1 MHTTERH
8 AQMHEA
14 YAPIIKPPL
23 RGHRPEWL
31 IGQTMMDHA
40 MKSIRART
48 HLVRDYDIP
57 YLAGYSLD
65 GHTIFIDR
73 HMPKSFV
80 YRSRKISTDR
90 FLIVHEAVEKS
101 LIQLLGMHYLPA
113 HQIAL
118 HAEQAAVRAEGV
130 TWEAYDRFMQDNIKV
145 IGDEALTKVPSNLDL
160 TPYRDFHDKEE
171 LKKMRACIVPC
182 PDFEPRHAI
191 HIAGLKRQPV
201 RS

>member
-1 MHTTERH
+1 MHTTQRH
-8 AQMHEA
+8 EEMHTA
-14 YAPIIKPPL
+14 FAPTMKPPL
-23 RGHRPEWL
+23 KSHRPEWL
-31 IGQTMMDHA
+31 IGQKMMDHA
-40 MKSIRART
+40 MKSIRSRT
-48 HLVRDYDIP
+48 HLERAYDIP

-73 HMPKSFV
+73 HMPKAFV
-80 YRSRKISTDR
+80 YRSRKVSTDR

-101 LIQLLGMHYLPA
+101 LIQLLGMHYLHA

-130 TWEAYDRFMQDNIKV
+130 TWEAYDKFMQENIKV
-145 IGDEALTKVPSNLDL
+145 IGDESLSKVPSNLDL
-160 TPYRDFHDKEE
+160 TPYRDFHDKDE
-171 LKKMRACIVPC
+171 LKKMRACTVHC

>member
-1 MHTTERH
+1 MHGSNRH
-8 AQMHEA
+8 SSMQKAL
-14 YAPIIKPPL
+14 APALTKAGA
-23 RGHRPEWL
+23 GHRPEWL
-31 IGQTMMDHA
+31 IGAAMMEKA
-40 MKSIRART
+40 TRSIRART
-48 HLVRDYDIP
+48 HLERSYDIP

-80 YRSRKISTDR
+80 YRSRRVMTDR

-130 TWEAYDRFMQDNIKV
+130 TWEAYDAFMQDNIKV
-145 IGDEALTKVPSNLDL
+145 IGDETLSRVPSNLDL
-160 TPYRDFHDKEE
+160 TPYVDFHDTAE
-171 LKKMRACIVPC
+171 LKAMRANMVFCAAA
-182 PDFEPRHAI
+182 EPRHAV
-191 HIAGLKRQPV
+191 HIAGLTRDAA
-201 RS
+201 